1 MRSQVKTKER
11 VRQHGEVF
19 TAEREVMAMMDLVKE
34 DASNID
40 STFFEPACGDGNFLA
55 EILSR
60 KMRSVFKVA
69 LSNDA
74 DCEYWATR
82 AFSTIY
88 GVDIMLDNVEEARNR
103 LFDSFF
109 ALFINRYKHQPTS
122 ICQDSVR
129 FILSQNIQCGDT
141 LACKQSDGNP
151 LTITKWAF
159 ASVPVHEA
167 LHLQRGAHQKGLLF
181 ACRCKTARRVP
192 HSLDYPYSCKGNAAY
207 LFS

>member
-1 MRSQVKTKER
+1 MGSQVKTKER

-55 EILSR
+55 EILLR

-103 LFDSFF
+103 LFDSF
-109 ALFINRYKHQPTS
+109 S
-122 ICQDSVR
+122 
-129 FILSQNIQCGDT
+129 LS
-141 LACKQSDGNP
+141 L
-151 LTITKWAF
+151 
-159 ASVPVHEA
+159 
-167 LHLQRGAHQKGLLF
+167 
-181 ACRCKTARRVP
+181 
-192 HSLDYPYSCKGNAAY
+192 
-207 LFS
+207 

>member
-19 TAEREVMAMMDLVKE
+19 TAEREVNAMLDLVKHE
-34 DASNID
+34 ASNID

-60 KMRSVFKVA
+60 KLESVFKIA
-69 LSNDA
+69 GANDA

-88 GVDIMLDNVEEARNR
+88 GVDIMPDNVEESRDR
-103 LFDSFF
+103 LFDNFF
-109 ALFINRYKHQPTS
+109 ARFVNRYKRKPTS

-141 LACKQSDGNP
+141 LACKQNDGAP
-151 LTITKWAF
+151 LTITKWVF
-159 ASVPVHEA
+159 DDGGGLTISLFDYSDMVASGCSCLP
-167 LHLQRGAHQKGLLF
+167 
-181 ACRCKTARRVP
+181 RRVLP
-192 HSLDYPYSCKGNAAY
+192 RIPYLLLPAIIRNDN
-207 LFS
+207 

>member
-74 DCEYWATR
+74 DCEYWAILIRVKEMRRTFFHKNTSCHR
-82 AFSTIY
+82 KFYNRRCVLCST
-88 GVDIMLDNVEEARNR
+88 
-103 LFDSFF
+103 
-109 ALFINRYKHQPTS
+109 
-122 ICQDSVR
+122 
-129 FILSQNIQCGDT
+129 
-141 LACKQSDGNP
+141 
-151 LTITKWAF
+151 
-159 ASVPVHEA
+159 
-167 LHLQRGAHQKGLLF
+167 
-181 ACRCKTARRVP
+181 
-192 HSLDYPYSCKGNAAY
+192 
-207 LFS
+207 

>member
-159 ASVPVHEA
+159 DDGGGLTVSLFDYRDMVDSGCSCLP
-167 LHLQRGAHQKGLLF
+167 QRILPRIPYFLLP
-181 ACRCKTARRVP
+181 AII
-192 HSLDYPYSCKGNAAY
+192 N
-207 LFS
+207 

>member
-60 KMRSVFKVA
+60 KMRSVFKIA

-82 AFSTIY
+82 ALIRMQTRWLAD
-88 GVDIMLDNVEEARNR
+88 G
-103 LFDSFF
+103 
-109 ALFINRYKHQPTS
+109 
-122 ICQDSVR
+122 
-129 FILSQNIQCGDT
+129 ILSCG
-141 LACKQSDGNP
+141 ARSMKSCS
-151 LTITKWAF
+151 LTSRK
-159 ASVPVHEA
+159 
-167 LHLQRGAHQKGLLF
+167 R
-181 ACRCKTARRVP
+181 
-192 HSLDYPYSCKGNAAY
+192 
-207 LFS
+207 

>member
-19 TAEREVMAMMDLVKE
+19 TAEREVNAMLDLVKHE
-34 DASNID
+34 ASNID
-40 STFFEPACGDGNFLA
+40 STFLEPACGDGNFLA

-60 KMRSVFKVA
+60 KLESVFKIA
-69 LSNDA
+69 GTNDA

-88 GVDIMLDNVEEARNR
+88 GVDIMLDNVEELRAR
-103 LFDSFF
+103 LFDNFF
-109 ALFINRYKHQPTS
+109 ARFVNRYKQKPTS

-141 LACKQSDGNP
+141 LACKQRDGSP
-151 LTITKWAF
+151 LMITKWAF
-159 ASVPVHEA
+159 DDED
-167 LHLQRGAHQKGLLF
+167 GLTISLF
-181 ACRCKTARRVP
+181 
-192 HSLDYPYSCKGNAAY
+192 DYGDMIMSGCSCLPRKILPRIPYLLLPAIIK
-207 LFS
+207 

>member
-1 MRSQVKTKER
+1 MGSQVKTKER

-74 DCEYWATR
+74 DCEYWANGHYETTYSIEPEEIPR
-82 AFSTIY
+82 SRTAPFSVLEY
-88 GVDIMLDNVEEARNR
+88 YQLLKDAGFN
-103 LFDSFF
+103 
-109 ALFINRYKHQPTS
+109 
-122 ICQDSVR
+122 
-129 FILSQNIQCGDT
+129 IL
-141 LACKQSDGNP
+141 
-151 LTITKWAF
+151 
-159 ASVPVHEA
+159 
-167 LHLQRGAHQKGLLF
+167 
-181 ACRCKTARRVP
+181 
-192 HSLDYPYSCKGNAAY
+192 
-207 LFS
+207 

>member
-60 KMRSVFKVA
+60 KMRSVFKIA

-74 DCEYWATR
+74 DCEYWAMKMHHYPTR
-82 AFSTIY
+82 ALIRMQTRWLAD
-88 GVDIMLDNVEEARNR
+88 G
-103 LFDSFF
+103 
-109 ALFINRYKHQPTS
+109 
-122 ICQDSVR
+122 
-129 FILSQNIQCGDT
+129 ILSCG
-141 LACKQSDGNP
+141 ARSMKSCS
-151 LTITKWAF
+151 LTSRK
-159 ASVPVHEA
+159 
-167 LHLQRGAHQKGLLF
+167 R
-181 ACRCKTARRVP
+181 
-192 HSLDYPYSCKGNAAY
+192 
-207 LFS
+207 

>member
-1 MRSQVKTKER
+1 MGSQVKTKER

-74 DCEYWATR
+74 DCEYWAT
-82 AFSTIY
+82 
-88 GVDIMLDNVEEARNR
+88 
-103 LFDSFF
+103 
-109 ALFINRYKHQPTS
+109 
-122 ICQDSVR
+122 
-129 FILSQNIQCGDT
+129 
-141 LACKQSDGNP
+141 
-151 LTITKWAF
+151 LT
-159 ASVPVHEA
+159 
-167 LHLQRGAHQKGLLF
+167 HL
-181 ACRCKTARRVP
+181 
-192 HSLDYPYSCKGNAAY
+192 CKGFLLLKRESNAYGKTSERRTAV
-207 LFS
+207 